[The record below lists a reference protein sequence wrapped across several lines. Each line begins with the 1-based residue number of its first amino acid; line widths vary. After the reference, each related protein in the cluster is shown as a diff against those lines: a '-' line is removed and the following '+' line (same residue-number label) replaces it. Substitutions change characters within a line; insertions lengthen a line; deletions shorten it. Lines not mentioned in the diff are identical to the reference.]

1 MVEKKGA
8 RKNSMAVAIERHGFG
23 VRHIQMS
30 VMCVCMTALFIAR
43 SSMGVAVL
51 AMTDTSRKNDS
62 NVKIYEWDKETQGL
76 ILSSFFWGYIVM
88 QIPSGLLSKHFGGKP
103 ILLSAMI
110 ANAAINLLIPTLAEL
125 GGWRLMCAS
134 RVLMGLSQACLF
146 PASHT
151 LIGRWLPAH
160 ERTSYTAIVYG
171 GSMIGT
177 IVGMPVSGILAET
190 AIGWKLIFYSIS
202 GLVFVSAAIFYL
214 AAASSPGEHKLM
226 RDEERKYIE
235 KGLNAGGSKEMR
247 TPWRDIFRTKVF
259 WVLVVTHIGSAV
271 SFVLFFVDLPT
282 YLERGLQISLKTSA
296 SLSALPYIGMW
307 IGSVASS
314 TVCEQIYNRKILSVG
329 VCRKIFNS
337 ISFFGMS
344 ASLIVLSFLGP
355 ENKNTAVVVLI
366 IALTLY
372 GFNAAGFM
380 MSHLDISPNFAGVL
394 LSLTNFA
401 ANSGSILTP
410 IITALILNNDP
421 TDVSRWRIVFLAT
434 AALCTITNT
443 VYVIFGSSERQP
455 WDSPDFNKTT
465 DPEEMKPALARTD
478 TDEKE

>member
-1 MVEKKGA
+1 MVDKKGA
-8 RKNSMAVAIERHGFG
+8 RKNSMAAAIERHGFG

-43 SSMGVAVL
+43 SSMGVAIL
-51 AMTDTSRKNDS
+51 AMTDKSRRNDS
-62 NVKIYEWDKETQGL
+62 NVKIYDWNKETQGL
-76 ILSSFFWGYIVM
+76 ILSSFFWGYIIM
-88 QIPSGLLSKHFGGKP
+88 QIPGGLLSKRFGGKP
-103 ILLSAMI
+103 ILLSAMV
-110 ANAAINLLIPTLAEL
+110 ANAAINLMIPTLAEL

-160 ERTSYTAIVYG
+160 ERTSYTAMVYG

-177 IVGMPVSGILAET
+177 IVAMPVSGILAET

-247 TPWRDIFRTKVF
+247 TPWSDIFRTKVF

-271 SFVLFFVDLPT
+271 NFVLFFVDLPT

-314 TVCEQIYNRKILSVG
+314 AVCEEIYNRKILSVG

-355 ENKNTAVVVLI
+355 ENKITAVVVLV
-366 IALTLY
+366 IALTLS

-394 LSLTNFA
+394 LSLTNFS
-401 ANSGSILTP
+401 ANTGSILTP

-421 TDVSRWRIVFLAT
+421 TDVSRWRIVFLST
-434 AALCTITNT
+434 AALSAITNT
-443 VYVIFGSSERQP
+443 VYVLFGSSKRQP
-455 WDSPDFNKTT
+455 WDSPDFNKTA
-465 DPEEMKPALARTD
+465 DPEEMTPALAKID
-478 TDEKE
+478 TDEKK

>member
-1 MVEKKGA
+1 
-8 RKNSMAVAIERHGFG
+8 
-23 VRHIQMS
+23 MS
-30 VMCVCMTALFIAR
+30 VMCICMTALFIAR
-43 SSMGVAVL
+43 SSMGVAIL
-51 AMTDTSRKNDS
+51 AMTDKSRRNDTS
-62 NVKIYEWDKETQGL
+62 VKIYDWDKETQGL
-76 ILSSFFWGYIVM
+76 ILSSFFWGYIIM
-88 QIPSGLLSKHFGGKP
+88 QIPGGLLSKRFGGKP
-103 ILLSAMI
+103 ILLTAMV
-110 ANAAINLLIPTLAEL
+110 ANAVINLMIPKLAEL

-160 ERTSYTAIVYG
+160 ERTSYTAVVYG

-177 IVGMPVSGILAET
+177 IVAMPVSGILAET

-214 AAASSPGEHKLM
+214 LAANSPGDHKLM

-235 KGLNAGGSKEMR
+235 KGLNARGSKEMR
-247 TPWRDIFRTKVF
+247 TPWRAIFRTKVF

-271 SFVLFFVDLPT
+271 NFVLFFVDLPT

-314 TVCEQIYNRKILSVG
+314 AVCEEIYNRKILSVG

-344 ASLIVLSFLGP
+344 ASLVVLSFLGP
-355 ENKNTAVVVLI
+355 ENKISAIVVLV
-366 IALTLY
+366 IALTLS

-394 LSLTNFA
+394 LSLTNFS
-401 ANSGSILTP
+401 ANAGSILTP
-410 IITALILNNDP
+410 IFTALILNNDP
-421 TDVSRWRIVFLAT
+421 TDVSRWRIVFLTT
-434 AALCTITNT
+434 AALSVITNT
-443 VYVIFGSSERQP
+443 VYVLFGSSKRQP
-455 WDSPDFNKTT
+455 WDSPDFNKCA
-465 DPEEMKPALARTD
+465 DPEEMTPALAQND
-478 TDEKE
+478 TEEKK